1 MINFTIA
8 IRFRIAVIAAVLSLS
23 TLGAEACSCASAGP
37 GGCQVPV
44 ADIIVRATVVS
55 KEGEPTSPSVC
66 RTGVQRGWATYDRA
80 AGRGHPAARALG
92 AREGHIER

>member
-23 TLGAEACSCASAGP
+23 TLAAEACSCASAGP

-44 ADIIVRATVVS
+44 ADIIVRATA
-55 KEGEPTSPSVC
+55 KNTPSGNVLISI
-66 RTGVQRGWATYDRA
+66 RNIASSI
-80 AGRGHPAARALG
+80 L
-92 AREGHIER
+92 